1 MRPLLIW
8 RTIVVE
14 KRQVPQDVR
23 PKTFTSQDVH
33 LTRRLPQDIALKHR
47 LKASPL
53 VQGLGGV
60 LPTAIRGAM
69 KLLTE
74 ATMVLAV
81 WSRQAGSFII
91 SASALDER

>member
-33 LTRRLPQDIALKHR
+33 LTRRSPHKTFTSQDVYLKTS
-47 LKASPL
+47 L
-53 VQGLGGV
+53 
-60 LPTAIRGAM
+60 
-69 KLLTE
+69 
-74 ATMVLAV
+74 
-81 WSRQAGSFII
+81 
-91 SASALDER
+91 